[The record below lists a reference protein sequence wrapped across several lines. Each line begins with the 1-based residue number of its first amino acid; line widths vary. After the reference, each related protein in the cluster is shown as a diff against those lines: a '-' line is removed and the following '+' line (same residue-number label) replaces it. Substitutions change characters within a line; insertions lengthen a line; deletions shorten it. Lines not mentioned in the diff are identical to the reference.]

1 MNIVL
6 LKGELHQVLRDIGLM
21 LPDLMHLALPI
32 IEYKYENVD
41 AMIIYSS
48 EKEMA
53 KYQIKTQDIMKF
65 FIVVLC
71 LWYIGNNI

>member
-1 MNIVL
+1 MNIFL
-6 LKGELHQVLRDIGLM
+6 LKGELHQVLRDLGLM

-32 IEYKYENVD
+32 IEYKSENVD

-53 KYQIKTQDIMKF
+53 KHQIKTQDIIMF
-65 FIVVLC
+65 FVMVLC